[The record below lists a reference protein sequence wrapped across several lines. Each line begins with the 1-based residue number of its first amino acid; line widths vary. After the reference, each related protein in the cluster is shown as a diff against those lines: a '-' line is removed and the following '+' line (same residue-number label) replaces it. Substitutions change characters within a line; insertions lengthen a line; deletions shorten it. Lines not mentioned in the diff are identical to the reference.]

1 MTHKVQDLNRRN
13 LSFSKSKVKEVL
25 PEYFADAYPN
35 LVTFLEK
42 YYDYLDDE
50 NASSFKRE
58 INNLFVARDPDQVD
72 ADKLDYIL
80 QEVGNGLKSASF
92 FDNPRLMT
100 TLLSRFYRVKGSLS
114 SIEGFFRGF
123 FGQEVTIEYPKNK
136 MFIVGESDIGYESQ
150 KFIQNNKLYQIFSIL
165 IKSALSTVEYND
177 LYLKFVHPAGFYFA
191 GQVELE
197 GTRSFGLEGLFG
209 ADSILPADVAAVI
222 YDEVATF
229 GMTSLAT
236 ELTALFDSDA
246 NSTNDYRIS
255 INEYVNKYKYITVD
269 QMNKF
274 YTRNETI
281 LTPNSFTFD
290 DSQTGTGWAVNY
302 DKLRIVI
309 SSGNNTAWED
319 MFGKFRPD
327 ADSDINNP
335 LDLDN
340 SNIAGGP
347 SEARQYLLAVEAYN
361 DGDSATYTS
370 YVYNYLHPLLL
381 SDPATYGVTPAGA
394 FDSYNVI
401 LDPYEYKGVT
411 YLQYKVLQYTTGVLD
426 SIHTSGPDMS
436 MTLETMDNDMYTVY
450 LDSGSDSY
458 I

>member
-13 LSFSKSKVKEVL
+13 LSFSRSKVKEVL

-42 YYDYLDDE
+42 YYEYLEDE
-50 NASSFKRE
+50 NANSFKTE
-58 INNLFVARDPDQVD
+58 INNLFIARDPEQVD
-72 ADKLDYIL
+72 EDKLDYIL

-100 TLLSRFYRVKGSLS
+100 SLLSRFYRVKGSLN

-123 FGQEVTIEYPKNK
+123 FGQEVTIEYPKNQ
-136 MFIVGESDIGYESQ
+136 MFIVGNSEIGYDSQ

-165 IKSALSTVEYND
+165 IKSAIATAEYND

-209 ADSILPADVAAVI
+209 ADSVLPEDVAAVI
-222 YDEVATF
+222 YSDVGTF

-236 ELTALFDSDA
+236 ELTALYDSDA

-255 INEYVNKYKYITVD
+255 ISEYVEKYKYLTID

-274 YTRNETI
+274 YTRNEEI

-290 DSQTGTGWAVNY
+290 DSGTGTGWAVNVN
-302 DKLRIVI
+302 KLRYAIQLLSLN
-309 SSGNNTAWED
+309 SSYFVN
-319 MFGKFRPD
+319 MFGKRRPD
-327 ADSDINNP
+327 ADSDINNI
-335 LDLDN
+335 LDINGTNTVTVADVN
-340 SNIAGGP
+340 PYVN
-347 SEARQYLLAVEAYN
+347 AVRAYN
-361 DGDSATYTS
+361 DGDSDTYTS
-370 YVYNYLHPLLL
+370 YVYNVLHPTILAN
-381 SDPATYGVTPAGA
+381 P
-394 FDSYNVI
+394 DSYNTYSSASYTFAG
-401 LDPYEYKGVT
+401 YEYPYDQVT
-411 YLQYKVLQYTTGVLD
+411 INYNTGVLD

-436 MTLETMDNDMYTVY
+436 MTLETMDNGMYTVY
-450 LDSGSDSY
+450 LDSGGDSY
-458 I
+458 L

>member
-13 LSFSKSKVKEVL
+13 LSFSRSKVKEVL

-42 YYDYLDDE
+42 YYEYLEGE
-50 NASSFKRE
+50 NASSFKTE

-72 ADKLDYIL
+72 EDKLDYIL

-100 TLLSRFYRVKGSLS
+100 SLLSRFYRVKGSLN

-123 FGQEVTIEYPKNK
+123 FGQEVTIEYPKNQ
-136 MFIVGESDIGYESQ
+136 MFIVGNSEIGYDSQ

-165 IKSALSTVEYND
+165 IKSAIATAEYND

-209 ADSILPADVAAVI
+209 ADSILPKDVAAVI
-222 YDEVATF
+222 YSDVGTF
-229 GMTSLAT
+229 GMTSLNT
-236 ELTALFDSDA
+236 ELTALYDSDA

-255 INEYVNKYKYITVD
+255 ISEYVEKYKYLTID

-274 YTRNETI
+274 YTRNEEI

-290 DSQTGTGWAVNY
+290 DSGTGTGWAVNY
-302 DKLRIVI
+302 YKLRTVI
-309 SSGNNTAWED
+309 SQGNDTAWED
-319 MFGKFRPD
+319 MFGKFRRD

-335 LDLDN
+335 LDFNN
-340 SNIAGGP
+340 SNSITSADV
-347 SEARQYLLAVEAYN
+347 RDYLLAVEAYN

-381 SDPATYGVTPAGA
+381 SDPGTYGVTPAGA
-394 FDSYNVI
+394 FDSYNLEVDI
-401 LDPYEYKGVT
+401 YTYNGVF
-411 YLQYKVLQYTTGVLD
+411 YPQYKVLQYTTGVLD

-436 MTLETMDNDMYTVY
+436 MTLETMDNSMYTVY
-450 LDSGSDSY
+450 LDSGGDSY
-458 I
+458 L